1 MSVFWKRNPTKRFI
15 VVMFF
20 VVVCACFLIRE
31 AYSKNVSSDN
41 KKTVVLDPGHGGH
54 DKGAKGPNGALEK
67 SVTLK
72 LAGVVATELKS
83 TYNVILTRT
92 DDYWM
97 DSHARTAI
105 ANHSE
110 ADLFISLHTG
120 GSFLHQASKT
130 SLYYY
135 KKHAYQKLEFG
146 NDQPGLSSDRS
157 LQTDWTYIHKRH
169 QATSRLLAKLIQN
182 GLNTYTT
189 FAKSEIK
196 GVPLT
201 VFEGADMPAILIEI
215 GYITNPTI
223 EKSLSDISVLLN
235 IAKGIRKG
243 VDDFFEPAQHSSI
256 SDLN

>member
-15 VVMFF
+15 VIMFF
-20 VVVCACFLIRE
+20 VVMCACFLARE
-31 AYSKNVSSDN
+31 AYSKNVRSDN
-41 KKTVVLDPGHGGH
+41 KKIVVLDPGHGGH

-67 SVTLK
+67 SVVLK

-83 TYNVILTRT
+83 TYNIILTRT

-97 DSHARTAI
+97 DSHARSAI
-105 ANHSE
+105 PNHSE

-130 SLYYY
+130 HLYYY
-135 KKHAYQKLEFG
+135 KKHAYQKLELR
-146 NDQPGLSSDRS
+146 NDPSGLSSDRS
-157 LQTDWTYIHKRH
+157 LQTDWTHIHKKH

-196 GVPLT
+196 GVPLM

-223 EKSLSDISVLLN
+223 EKSLSDTRVLLN

-243 VDDFFEPAQHSSI
+243 VDDFFEPAQHLSI